1 MTRAIATG
9 TGLRTDVRAVADW
22 AILVLGA
29 GAVAGA
35 LIGGLGGRLAMLIL
49 RRESPLAVGLA
60 SDAGFEIGR
69 VTLAG
74 SLSLVVLTGLLGA
87 VFGVVYAVG
96 RLGLPVAA
104 RVPAAA
110 LVGGVLG
117 GNAFLD
123 PDGIDLLVL
132 DPTWFAVASF
142 IALPALAAAAVAVAV
157 ERGARDR
164 PWPYPVTLPVPAA
177 TATRVLVGALV
188 AVVIVAQ
195 TTSLIDLIA
204 RIP

>member
-1 MTRAIATG
+1 MALRA
-9 TGLRTDVRAVADW
+9 DVRAVAGW
-22 AILVLGA
+22 AALVVGA

-35 LIGGLGGRLAMLIL
+35 VIGGVGGRLVMLVL
-49 RRESPLAVGLA
+49 RRESPLAVGLT

-74 SLSLVVLTGLLGA
+74 SLGLVVLTGLLGA
-87 VFGVVYAVG
+87 AFGVVYAVG

-117 GNAFLD
+117 GNSFLD

-142 IALPALAAAAVAVAV
+142 IALPALTAAAVAVAV

-164 PWPYPVTLPVPAA
+164 PWPYPVTLPAPAA
-177 TATRVLVGALV
+177 MTTRVLFSALV
-188 AVVIVAQ
+188 AVFIAAQ
-195 TTSLIDLIA
+195 TTALIDLVG

>member
-1 MTRAIATG
+1 MAHRA
-9 TGLRTDVRAVADW
+9 DVRVVAGW
-22 AILVLGA
+22 AALVLGA

-35 LIGGLGGRLAMLIL
+35 VIGGVGGRLAMLIL
-49 RRESPLAVGLA
+49 RRESPLAVGLT

-74 SLSLVVLTGLLGA
+74 SLGLVVLTGLLGA
-87 VFGVVYAVG
+87 AFGVVYAVG

-110 LVGGVLG
+110 LVGGTLG
-117 GNAFLD
+117 ANSFLD

-164 PWPYPVTLPVPAA
+164 PWPYPVTLPAPAA
-177 TATRVLVGALV
+177 VTTRVLFSALV
-188 AVVIVAQ
+188 AVFIAAQ
-195 TTSLIDLIA
+195 TIA
-204 RIP
+204 LVNVVGRIP